1 MRLKLNVL
9 TLIISIVIVL
19 PCQSQI
25 DTKWLTWKVNVSGI
39 DSLTRA
45 DYLSR
50 GLEKMDLA
58 LFSAYSVPGG
68 EGYIISSMPN
78 IDNIVSYVNNWNR
91 GFTINSYEKVDLTDS
106 LFLTIYLLRRNIA
119 KENMLDQELP
129 FIKLGPKRELSALL
143 YNIALNEWSR
153 QYHFENQ

>member
-1 MRLKLNVL
+1 MGLKINVL
-9 TLIISIVIVL
+9 ILIITTMLVL

-25 DTKWLTWKVNVSGI
+25 DTRWHTWKVQVSGI
-39 DSLTRA
+39 DSLSRA

-58 LFSAYSVPGG
+58 LFSAYSVSNG

-78 IDNIVSYVNNWNR
+78 IENIVSYVNNWDR
-91 GFTINSYEKVDLTDS
+91 GFSINSYEKVTLTDS
-106 LFLTIYLLRRNIA
+106 LFLSVYLLRRNI
-119 KENMLDQELP
+119 KQENMHDQELP

-143 YNIALNEWSR
+143 YNIALKEWTR
-153 QYHFENQ
+153 LYHFENQ